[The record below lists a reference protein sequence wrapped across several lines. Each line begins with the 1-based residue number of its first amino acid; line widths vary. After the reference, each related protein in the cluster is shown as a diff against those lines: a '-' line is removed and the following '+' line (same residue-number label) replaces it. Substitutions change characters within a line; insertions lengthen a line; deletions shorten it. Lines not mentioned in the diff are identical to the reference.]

1 MKIMV
6 ETHSHTI
13 VSSHAHS
20 TMTEN
25 IKAARD
31 AKMEGVCL
39 TNHGPGI
46 EDAPHIWHFQTLSYI
61 PKTVDG
67 IAFFSGIEANIM
79 DYGGAL
85 DAPDTLLCGLD
96 WVIAGIHSPCLK
108 KSSETNITNAYIG
121 ALRNKYVNCLGH
133 IGQSAYLC
141 DFEKVVKT
149 ASELNKIIEINNHS
163 LNGVRPGAPVL
174 CREAA
179 LLCKKHNTRIA
190 VSSDAHY
197 HGAIGIYDKALTMLA
212 EINFPEELVIN
223 TSLAKFENYL
233 NSRKR

>member
-1 MKIMV
+1 MV

-25 IKAARD
+25 IKAVRD
-31 AKMEGVCL
+31 AGMAGICL

-46 EDAPHIWHFQTLSYI
+46 ADAPHIWHFQTLSYI
-61 PKTVDG
+61 PKIVDTV
-67 IAFFSGIEANIM
+67 AFFSGIEANIM

-85 DAPDTLLCGLD
+85 DVGDDLLCGLD
-96 WVIAGIHSPCLK
+96 WVIASIHSPCLK
-108 KSSETNITNAYIG
+108 KSSETDITNAYIG
-121 ALRNKYVNCLGH
+121 ALKNKYVNCLGH

-149 ASELNKIIEINNHS
+149 AHELNKIIEINNHS
-163 LNGVRPGAPVL
+163 FNGVRQGAPVL
-174 CREAA
+174 CREVA
-179 LLCKKHNTRIA
+179 LLCKKYKTQIV

-197 HGAIGIYDKALTMLA
+197 HGAIGIYDKALGMLD
-212 EINFPEELVIN
+212 EIDFPAELVVN
-223 TSLAKFENYL
+223 ASLAKFKAYL
-233 NSRKR
+233 NIK